1 MDTSFARALHRVVEP
16 SHAWIYF
23 APEGKAAYAE
33 AGLKGQWMG
42 YFASRSAPMGAV
54 EAPVVIAAFY
64 SFSPSLVARSIP
76 DAWSLST
83 PERVLEA
90 RWAVAGQGMRRML
103 GELADSPE
111 IKEAAEFGRA
121 AVEAAD
127 CAGRPLAAAHQG
139 LAWPEDPVVAV
150 WHASAVLR
158 EHRGDGH
165 LATLLAAELDAREAL
180 LTVAA
185 VKPEYRDF
193 VYNLRGWTAEEL
205 EESLERLRARGLVD
219 ADGRATEACVELRR
233 HIEAETDRLAL
244 QPYRAM
250 GQERAEQL
258 QAALAPVAEA
268 IKAA

>member
-1 MDTSFARALHRVVEP
+1 MDTALARQLHRVVEP
-16 SHAWIYF
+16 THAWIYF
-23 APEGKAAYAE
+23 APEGKEAYAD

-54 EAPVVIAAFY
+54 EASVVVAAFY
-64 SFSPSLVARSIP
+64 SFAPALVDKAIP
-76 DAWSLST
+76 DAWTLSS
-83 PERVLEA
+83 PARVLEA
-90 RWAVAGQGMRRML
+90 RWSVAAQGMRRL
-103 GELADSPE
+103 AGELAGSPE
-111 IKEAAEFGRA
+111 VKEAAELGRA

-127 CAGRPLAAAHQG
+127 CSGRPLAAAHQA

-150 WHASAVLR
+150 WHATAVLR

-165 LATLLAAELDAREAL
+165 LAALLLAGLDARESL

-205 EESLERLRARGLVD
+205 DESVEGLRSRGLVD
-219 ADGRATEACVELRR
+219 ADGRATEECVELRR
-233 HIEAETDRLAL
+233 RLEAETDRLAL
-244 QPYRAM
+244 QPYQVI

-258 QAALAPVAEA
+258 QAALAPF
-268 IKAA
+268 AAAVKGA